1 MNPDADTMVTTQQ
14 NNIHYPWLLFQLGN
28 NYFAINSH
36 RVTGIMICPE
46 NMTRLPDSPD
56 FVRGLIMQRG
66 NIVRLLDL
74 RMLFGLDTIDVEREE
89 FHQMLE
95 CRKEDH
101 LRWVEELE
109 RCIETGDAFTLATD
123 PHKCAF
129 GKWYDQFES
138 ENNSVSHHLRKIEEP
153 HRRLHESAL
162 AVTKC
167 QQDCSQCKR
176 EKCLKTV
183 MEELKNELVPR
194 IVSLLDEA
202 QDVFRSSYREMSI
215 IIEDQG
221 RRLGLIVDQVL
232 SVEDISLTEIE
243 DSGVNFFHDLT
254 YINGVCKSRT
264 VSENVLVVNDEKLLE
279 LTGSGDIDEARDMV

>member
-1 MNPDADTMVTTQQ
+1 MNPEADIMATAQQ
-14 NNIHYPWLLFQLGN
+14 ENINYPWLLFQLGS

-36 RVTGIMICPE
+36 RVTAIMICPE

-56 FVRGLIMQRG
+56 FVRGLVMQRG
-66 NIVRLLDL
+66 NIIRLLDL
-74 RMLFGLDTIDVEREE
+74 RMLFGLDTIDVEREA

-95 CRKEDH
+95 TRKMDH
-101 LRWVEELE
+101 LQWVEELE
-109 RCIETGDAFTLATD
+109 RCVETGDEFSLATD

-129 GKWYDQFES
+129 GKWYDKYES
-138 ENNSVSHHLRKIEEP
+138 ENHSINHHLRKIEEP

-167 QQDCSQCKR
+167 QKNCSECKR

-183 MEELKNELVPR
+183 MEELKQELVPR

-202 QDVFRSSYREMSI
+202 QDLFRSSYREMSI
-215 IIEDQG
+215 IIEDEG

-232 SVEDISLTEIE
+232 SVEDITLNEIE

-254 YINGVCKSRT
+254 YISGVCKSRT
-264 VSENVLVVNDEKLLE
+264 VSENVLVVNDQRLLE
-279 LTGSGDIDEARDMV
+279 LTGSGDVDADGLI